1 LFENIKIEEKEEI
14 NMCQSLIDLRNDG
27 KKEGETIGIQKN
39 LIENIRSLM
48 ETLNFNVEQSMDAL
62 KVPQS
67 QREEIYEFFH

>member
-1 LFENIKIEEKEEI
+1 
-14 NMCQSLIDLRNDG
+14 MCQSLIDLRNDG